1 MDQVLQARSMP
12 DLIRFEI
19 DGSMHICVLVGIL
32 QVAGVSGLLLSCVHV
47 LQLVHHGPLSN
58 PPPPCTPPPP
68 LRAVHAMVCVYAEY
82 LQIPV
87 GEPSC
92 LAAARQKST

>member
-47 LQLVHHGPLSN
+47 LQLVHHGPLSTPL
-58 PPPPCTPPPP
+58 PPPPAP
-68 LRAVHAMVCVYAEY
+68 LPRPSVLCMLWSVCM
-82 LQIPV
+82 PNTF
-87 GEPSC
+87 
-92 LAAARQKST
+92 KSLLVSLHV